1 MKKLSALMLALVML
15 LSFAA
20 AEDAVT
26 TINFTEML
34 PADQLAL
41 GTFDTLTEDMPVK
54 VWVPNDTFAV
64 ADLSTLPDEFVSDL
78 TIGAFKYLADESKV
92 ICFNLLPNDE
102 GEFADLVAALKADTE
117 SFRDVDEAIVNGYH
131 SVSYKTPEEDG
142 TITAFATYEIEPE
155 MYLNIMFKTT
165 ENEADALF
173 NQFASLIAASVSPV
187 E

>member
-20 AEDAVT
+20 AEGAVA

-92 ICFNLLPNDE
+92 IYFNLLPNDE
-102 GEFADLVAALKADTE
+102 GAFADLVAALKADTE
-117 SFRDVDEAIVNGYH
+117 TFRNVDEAIVNGYH
-131 SVSYKTPEEDG
+131 SVSYKVPEEDG
-142 TITAFATYEIEPE
+142 TITALATYEIKPE

-165 ENEADALF
+165 ENEADAMF
-173 NQFASLIAASVSPV
+173 NQLASLIAASVSPA